1 MYIVDMFSAKINE
14 RESSL
19 CLIFTLSSEWAIIM
33 TKLLDGYYRGLNSF
47 YEIVKVSPNEVND
60 CQLLFSST
68 LNLHITTTYA
78 QGGKRGC
85 LWNLQ
90 FRKKMSTDC

>member
-1 MYIVDMFSAKINE
+1 MYILDMFSAKINE

-19 CLIFTLSSEWAIIM
+19 GLIFTLSSECAIIM

-47 YEIVKVSPNEVND
+47 YEIVKVCPNVVND

-68 LNLHITTTYA
+68 TYV